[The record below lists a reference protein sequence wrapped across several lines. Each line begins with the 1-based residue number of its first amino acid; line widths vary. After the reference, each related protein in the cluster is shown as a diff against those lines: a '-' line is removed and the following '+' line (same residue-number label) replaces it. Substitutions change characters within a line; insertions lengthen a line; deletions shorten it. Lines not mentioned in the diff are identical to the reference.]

1 MITCTLTLL
10 LLAAAPEVALD
21 DALALALEHNAELR
35 VTRAQVEVQHASIPL
50 AHDWEMPKLRAQ
62 INDVENLPTG
72 TFTWASGISWRPPN
86 PWEWKNGSDAAEA
99 RYVQARYELAASS
112 WQVMKNVR
120 LSWLDV
126 SGAAA
131 HERLARDTVASRGK
145 LLAVLRR
152 RLEQGGGT
160 QVEVNL
166 AQLGETDARQDLL
179 RWQGAG
185 LKAAQS
191 VAYLVGQAVTPIPS
205 TLSSEP
211 PALPD
216 LGALMKRL
224 EAQPKLE
231 ALRTKV
237 QVTQAEQRNAGAK
250 RLPWPEV
257 SVRFRQK
264 RSDTPPDEAVQVGLT
279 VPLGITPAPQL
290 EVARAVTVRAQAQLD
305 AERAQLRAEL
315 QILHSRAEGLRARWL
330 AFELDYRTTLESHRA
345 LQSRVLAEGTLD
357 PTVLLAADRLAIEL
371 EHKRLEVQLDL
382 ARTLVELEG
391 IAGPP

>member
-1 MITCTLTLL
+1 MTSSLLILL
-10 LLAAAPEVALD
+10 LTAAPEVTLD
-21 DALALALEHNAELR
+21 GALALALEHNAELR
-35 VTRAQVEVQHASIPL
+35 VTRAQVEVQQASIPL
-50 AHDWEMPKLRAQ
+50 AHDWQMPKLRAQ

-72 TFTWASGISWRPPN
+72 TFTWASGLSWQPPN
-86 PWEWKNGSDAAEA
+86 PWEWKNGTDAAEG
-99 RYVQARYELAASS
+99 RLVQARYELAARS
-112 WQVMKNVR
+112 WEILKDVR
-120 LSWLDV
+120 LAWLDV
-126 SGAAA
+126 SGADA
-131 HERLARDTVASRGK
+131 HERLAQDAVASRGK

-166 AQLGETDARQDLL
+166 AQLGETDARQELL
-179 RWQGAG
+179 RWQGAE

-205 TLSSEP
+205 ALPSAP

-216 LGALMKRL
+216 LAGLQKRL
-224 EAQPKLE
+224 EVQPRLE

-237 QVTQAEQRNAGAK
+237 QVTEAEQRNLGAK

-264 RSDTPPDEAVQVGLT
+264 RSDTPPDNAVQVGLT
-279 VPLGITPAPQL
+279 VPLGVTPAPQL
-290 EVARAVTVRAQAQLD
+290 DVARAVTTRAQAQLD
-305 AERAQLRAEL
+305 AERAQLLAEL

-330 AFELDYRTTLESHRA
+330 AFEVDYRATLESHRA
-345 LQSRVLAEGTLD
+345 LQSRVMAEGTLD
-357 PTVLLAADRLAIEL
+357 PTVLLAADRLAIDL

-391 IAGPP
+391 LAGPP

>member
-1 MITCTLTLL
+1 MTSLVLL
-10 LLAAAPEVALD
+10 LFAAAPEVTLD
-21 DALALALEHNAELR
+21 QAITRALEHNAELR

-72 TFTWASGISWRPPN
+72 TFTWASGLSWQPPN
-86 PWEWKNGSDAAEA
+86 PWVWKNGSEAADG
-99 RYVQARYELAASS
+99 RYVQARFELAAST
-112 WQVMKNVR
+112 WKVLKDLR
-120 LSWLDV
+120 LAWLDV

-131 HERLARDTVASRGK
+131 HERLAKEAVASRGK

-191 VAYLVGQAVTPIPS
+191 VAYLVGQAVTPLPS
-205 TLSSEP
+205 ELPLEP
-211 PALPD
+211 PALPEMT
-216 LGALMKRL
+216 ALTTRL
-224 EAQPKLE
+224 ENQPHLE
-231 ALRTKV
+231 ALRTRV
-237 QVTQAEQRNAGAK
+237 QVTEAELRNETSK
-250 RLPWPEV
+250 RLPWPEL
-257 SVRFRQK
+257 SVRFRQR
-264 RSDTPPDEAVQVGLT
+264 RSGTPPDNAVQVGFGI
-279 VPLGITPAPQL
+279 PLGITPAPQL

-305 AERAQLRAEL
+305 AERAQLLAEA
-315 QILHSRAEGLRARWL
+315 QILYSRAEGLRQRWL
-330 AFELDYRTTLESHRA
+330 AFEVDYRATLESHRA
-345 LQSRVLAEGTLD
+345 LQTRVMAEGTLD
-357 PTVLLAADRLAIEL
+357 PTVLLAADRLAIDL

-391 IAGPP
+391 LAGPR